1 MSLDNQNNEFDKQI
15 SKELI
20 EETQSYLLEKLQAV
34 GSFKI
39 NQTTLEDAL
48 SYIQKYR
55 GAVNVTLNTYDS
67 IRKITISSHTSMFID
82 IEEDKYDERW
92 YIIENSGKVQTRLSQ
107 KALQYYVLDGMDEKG
122 EGTHLIFTY
131 TI

>member
-20 EETQSYLLEKLQAV
+20 EETQNYLLEKLKTV

-39 NQTTLEDAL
+39 NETTLKDAL
-48 SYIQKYR
+48 DYIQKYR
-55 GAVNVTLNTYDS
+55 GSVNVTLNTYDS
-67 IRKITISSHTSMFID
+67 IRKMTISSHTSMFIN
-82 IEEDKYDERW
+82 IEKDNCDERW
-92 YIIENSGKVQTRLSQ
+92 YIIENSGKVQTRLYQ
-107 KALQYYVLDGMDEKG
+107 KALKHYVLDGMDEKG

-131 TI
+131 SI

>member
-1 MSLDNQNNEFDKQI
+1 LSLDNQNNEFDKQI